1 MKLLLVV
8 TYFVPE
14 IGSAAHV
21 YFDLAKAFVKKGHE
35 VHIITSYP
43 RDFNL
48 NKKDVGKTFPLDEV
62 IDGVHIHRCRHTA
75 QRDNVI
81 LRGFEH
87 FVLSRYYFKK
97 YKSLNID
104 FNAVLMYIPPL
115 PLWHLAK
122 KIKKYDGTPSI
133 LNFQDFHPQELVD
146 VGVMKNP
153 IWIKIMEYI
162 ERRAYKH
169 ADYITVLSK
178 KGVDYVVNKGADPKK
193 VTHIYNGLLLDFSKE
208 KQLKK
213 DFKKKQ
219 NIEKK
224 TLVTYAGILS
234 PYQGIDAI
242 LDVAKKLKEND
253 DFVFYIVG
261 EGSEKNHIKQR
272 ILKEDIANVC
282 LLPFQKREDYFNIIN
297 SSDIALVTLDKRMKA
312 PCLPGK
318 IKDLLAL
325 KKPIIA
331 SVSKNTETADFIKE
345 TKAGIVLDSD
355 STDDLYNNLLLIK
368 DKKDLKNKM
377 GENGKLFLKKNMDI
391 RKNVE
396 KYENIFEKM
405 TL

>member
-8 TYFVPE
+8 AYFVPE

-48 NKKDVGKTFPLDEV
+48 NKKDVGKIFPLDDV
-62 IDGVHIHRCRHTA
+62 IDGIHIHRCRHPT

-97 YKSLNID
+97 YKSLNIN

-115 PLWHLAK
+115 PLWNLAK
-122 KIKKYDGTPSI
+122 KIKRYDGTPSI

-162 ERRAYKH
+162 EKRAYKN

-178 KGVDYVVNKGADPKK
+178 QGVNYVVQRGGDPSKIS
-193 VTHIYNGLLLDFSKE
+193 HIYNGMNPDEFKN
-208 KQLKK
+208 KK
-213 DFKKKQ
+213 VKADFKKKQ
-219 NIEKK
+219 GIKDK

-234 PYQGIDAI
+234 PYQGIDTI
-242 LDVAKKLKEND
+242 LNTAKKMKTVD
-253 DFVFYIVG
+253 DVVFYIIG
-261 EGSEKNHIKQR
+261 DGAEKDHIQQR
-272 ILKEDIANVC
+272 IKYEKVSNVR
-282 LLPFQKREDYFNIIN
+282 LLPLQDRAEYFNIIE

-318 IKDLLAL
+318 IKDILVF

-331 SVSKNTETADFIKE
+331 SVSKETETADFINQSQ
-345 TKAGIVLDSD
+345 AGFVVSPESICG
-355 STDDLYNNLLLIK
+355 LYDKIILLKDNGNLSYIK
-368 DKKDLKNKM
+368 GKN
-377 GENGKLFLKKNMDI
+377 GYNFLEKNMDLET
-391 RKNVE
+391 NVK
-396 KYENIFEKM
+396 KYVKIFGHI
-405 TL
+405 T